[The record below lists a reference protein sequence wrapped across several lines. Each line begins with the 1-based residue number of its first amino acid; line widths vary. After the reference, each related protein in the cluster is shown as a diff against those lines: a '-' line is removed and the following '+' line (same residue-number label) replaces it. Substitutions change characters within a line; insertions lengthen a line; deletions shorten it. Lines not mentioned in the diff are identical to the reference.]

1 MWNHGCVRKSV
12 THLLLTS
19 PAHCL
24 HSAAEWTTLLA
35 HWQSAKMLFVRYGP
49 AAYFPRAVNYVIA
62 VVEVTTCQF
71 NIGSWIHLDN
81 KHI

>member
-1 MWNHGCVRKSV
+1 MSENRSRICCS
-12 THLLLTS
+12 LPLLTVV
-19 PAHCL
+19 

-35 HWQSAKMLFVRYGP
+35 HWQGAKMLFVRYGP

-71 NIGSWIHLDN
+71 NIGSWIRLDN